1 MNNNLYMKI
10 YLKNMKLNKVITGI
24 IMKNKKIL
32 NNFRKIFRIKFRNMS

>member
-24 IMKNKKIL
+24 IMKKKKTL